1 MTTYRLAKNQNLQAN
16 LAAQRAGQLSN
27 QQAAALNGA
36 NGRAPGNV
44 PATGSQSVPGATS
57 NAVAGGVASN
67 AVINN
72 GNGMPMQAMPN
83 GRPMNSPLPPN
94 SMPVKMVPQPGMQQQ
109 IAARPGIAIQGS
121 PDNARIMREA
131 NRLSEQQRM
140 LQSRQQQGQQPG
152 QQQFH
157 NTQQFNQQGTHSP
170 NVNVQGMNGNP
181 SNAAMIAAMQAAGGM
196 ASPSFHGTNAQGIS
210 PSSPRMAQPPHLSTG
225 VVPTITN
232 IQNQIQRN
240 HPNLTPEQVTKLAT
254 ERLHVYQQQQQRMSQ
269 AAMNANAG
277 NMNAVQSNYQISP
290 DSNFQANGNA
300 GIPNSQTQ
308 FSPLMRVAQ
317 PNQQNHVPVG
327 SSPSMNGSVLPQSR
341 SATPQ
346 AQRSGSAA
354 GTNKS
359 PHPPPAQMA
368 SS

>member
-1 MTTYRLAKNQNLQAN
+1 M
-16 LAAQRAGQLSN
+16 
-27 QQAAALNGA
+27 NGA
-36 NGRAPGNV
+36 NGRTPGGNV
-44 PATGSQSVPGATS
+44 PAATGSQPIPNATS
-57 NAVAGGVASN
+57 NAVAGGVSSN
-67 AVINN
+67 GVMNN
-72 GNGMPMQAMPN
+72 GNSMPMQAMPN
-83 GRPMNSPLPPN
+83 GRPMNNSPMPPN

-140 LQSRQQQGQQPG
+140 LQSRQQQQQQGQQAG
-152 QQQFH
+152 QQQFQ
-157 NTQQFNQQGTHSP
+157 NGQQFNQQGAHSP

-181 SNAAMIAAMQAAGGM
+181 NNAAMMTAMQNGGM
-196 ASPSFHGTNAQGIS
+196 PE
-210 PSSPRMAQPPHLSTG
+210 SSPRMAQPQHLSTG
-225 VVPTITN
+225 IVPTITN

-240 HPNLTPEQVTKLAT
+240 HPNLSPEQVTKLAT
-254 ERLHVYQQQQQRMSQ
+254 ERLHVYQQQQQRLSQ

-277 NMNAVQSNYQISP
+277 NMNAVQSNFQMSP
-290 DSNFQANGNA
+290 DSNFQTNGNMA
-300 GIPNSQTQ
+300 TSQTQ
-308 FSPLMRVAQ
+308 FSPLMRVSQ

-327 SSPSMNGSVLPQSR
+327 SSPSMNGAVLPQSR
-341 SATPQ
+341 SASDTPQ

>member
-1 MTTYRLAKNQNLQAN
+1 M
-16 LAAQRAGQLSN
+16 
-27 QQAAALNGA
+27 NGA
-36 NGRAPGNV
+36 NGRTPGGV
-44 PATGSQSVPGATS
+44 PATGPQSVPGTTPNAASGNVSS
-57 NAVAGGVASN
+57 NAG
-67 AVINN
+67 I
-72 GNGMPMQAMPN
+72 GNGSAVPMQAMPN

-94 SMPVKMVPQPGMQQQ
+94 AMPVKMVPQPGMQQQ

-121 PDNARIMREA
+121 PDNTRIMREA

-140 LQSRQQQGQQPG
+140 LQSRQQPG

-157 NTQQFNQQGTHSP
+157 NAQQFNQQGAHSP
-170 NVNVQGMNGNP
+170 NLNVQGMNGNA

-196 ASPSFHGTNAQGIS
+196 NSPSFHGANGQGIS
-210 PSSPRMAQPPHLSTG
+210 TPSPRMAQPNHLSTG

-232 IQNQIQRN
+232 IQNHIQRN
-240 HPNLTPEQVTKLAT
+240 NPNLSPEQVTKLAT
-254 ERLHVYQQQQQRMSQ
+254 ERLHAYQQQQQRMSQ

-290 DSNFQANGNA
+290 DSNFQANGNT

-317 PNQQNHVPVG
+317 PTQQNHVPVG
-327 SSPSMNGSVLPQSR
+327 GSPSMNGSVLPQSR